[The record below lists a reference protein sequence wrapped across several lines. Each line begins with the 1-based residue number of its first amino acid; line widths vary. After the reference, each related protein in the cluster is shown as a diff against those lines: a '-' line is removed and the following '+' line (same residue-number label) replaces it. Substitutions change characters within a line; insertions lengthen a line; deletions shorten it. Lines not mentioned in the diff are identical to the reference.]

1 MVTFSSVVKADNQD
15 VLDKANVLDYKTEQY
30 IAKVN
35 DVDLA
40 KVEHHP
46 QIAVVTEKNIP
57 DLDSEGQRLFDQ
69 YHFGRKGYDNG
80 VLLLIGINDHKF
92 RMQPGYG
99 LESKLPDLFVNQLMD
114 DKVKNLFRNEDYNQ
128 GVRIMVKRT
137 ADQIASP
144 DSKSG
149 DDTTDTDSPDS
160 NTDSSTAIGL
170 TLLLILSP
178 LLIGSL
184 YGIYVLLI
192 KDKLFYKIRA
202 KKLVKSYNLTINQI
216 NQSLD
221 TNFKLLNLNQIKEIV
236 GKEDPSDDT
245 DISEIYT
252 KLLAQ
257 RIKHLKQDQK
267 EQGLHR
273 PDEFK
278 NKVLE
283 LEMYQINGNNEEHV
297 YDFYDLY
304 PGMPKKKIK
313 ECINAYFKSKQAR
326 QAVDLLPFALPDTYP
341 ELYMKDHV
349 YTPLQTGLIN
359 YLDDI
364 YLTKYKEKLNGLY
377 NKHLKQDKKDFTKKE
392 KSMLKHVTQHD
403 KLIAVRAI
411 RNDTFFYALMDIL
424 DAYYRAEHPDD
435 DIYNYHIHH
444 YSDDDD
450 DNNHWYGGSGFSDG
464 SSSNDDFFSGGSFG
478 SGDFGGFGGSS
489 GGAGGNSG
497 W

>member
-46 QIAVVTEKNIP
+46 QIAVVTENNIP
-57 DLDSEGQRLFDQ
+57 DLDSEGQRLFDK

-114 DKVKNLFRNEDYNQ
+114 DRVKNLFRNEDYNQ

-137 ADQIASP
+137 AKQIASP
-144 DSKSG
+144 ESESDNNNA
-149 DDTTDTDSPDS
+149 DTDSSDS
-160 NTDSSTAIGL
+160 NSDSSVAIGL

-192 KDKLFYKIRA
+192 KDKLFTKIRA
-202 KKLVKSYNLTINQI
+202 KKLTKSYNLTINQI

-221 TNFKLLNLNQIKEIV
+221 TDFKLLNLNQAKAIV
-236 GKEDPSDDT
+236 GKEDPSDNT
-245 DISEIYT
+245 DVSEIYT

-257 RIKHLKQDQK
+257 RIKHLNQNQK
-267 EQGLHR
+267 EQGLHK
-273 PDEFK
+273 PNEFK

-283 LEMYQINGNNEEHV
+283 LEMYQINGNDEERV
-297 YDFYDLY
+297 YGFSDLY
-304 PGMPKKKIK
+304 PEMPKQKIK
-313 ECINAYFKSKQAR
+313 ECIDAYFASKKAQ
-326 QAVDLLPFALPDTYP
+326 QAVDLLPFALTDTYSEP
-341 ELYMKDHV
+341 YLNKHV
-349 YTPLQTGLIN
+349 YTPLQTGLID

-364 YLTKYKEKLNGLY
+364 YLNKYQEKLNEIY
-377 NKHLKQDKKDFTKKE
+377 NKHLKQDKKNFTKKE
-392 KSMLKHVTQHD
+392 KSMLKHVTQQD
-403 KLIAVRAI
+403 KLVAVQAI

-424 DAYYRAEHPDD
+424 DAYYRQEHPEEN
-435 DIYNYHIHH
+435 IYNYHIHH

-450 DNNHWYGGSGFSDG
+450 HWHGGSGFLGG
-464 SSSNDDFFSGGSFG
+464 SSDDNSFFSGGSDFG
-478 SGDFGGFGGSS
+478 SGSFGGFGGSS
-489 GGAGGNSG
+489 GGAGGDSS